1 VEWNDFGSEQ
11 ALVLAT
17 NRTRME
23 GVDEESRQKCA
34 FWESIADEVG
44 H

>member
-1 VEWNDFGSEQ
+1 
-11 ALVLAT
+11 LVLAT

-23 GVDEESRQKCA
+23 GVDEELRKKCD
-34 FWESIADEVG
+34 FWERIADEVG